1 MPLAFMQD
9 EQYSLIGCF
18 CKIIS
23 DLTLGIYKITSVK
36 NFWVE
41 PILDD
46 LVL

>member
-1 MPLAFMQD
+1 MPLALMQD

-23 DLTLGIYKITSVK
+23 DLTLGIYKIISVK
-36 NFWVE
+36 YFWVE
-41 PILDD
+41 PVLDN